1 MKFKLGKNNEWI
13 IYGEDATGN
22 FNLGIHFPRGI
33 SKKKTKELQKLLN
46 AALSDFQL

>member
-22 FNLGIHFPRGI
+22 FKLGIHFPREI
-33 SKKKTKELQKLLN
+33 SKKKQRN
-46 AALSDFQL
+46 FRNY